1 VSSAAVKA
9 EDAKREGS
17 EMHFYS
23 CIFTVSRWCFCG
35 VARRVSRSRPSAPL
49 HLYCAL
55 SWTQGRQVQADDVA
69 LGSGPL
75 SELQFPHF
83 AHPQRRD
90 QRSVH
95 LQQCVI
101 RRFQPMVYKSQPL
114 HLLRCIHNF
123 LLACTLPTNTSATLT
138 STRKCLRGVPHSVV
152 KLPRMTH
159 GPCLQ
164 SPPYLLLT
172 VEAFGAIAV

>member
-69 LGSGPL
+69 LGSDPL

-101 RRFQPMVYKSQPL
+101 RRFQPMVYKSTPMHTQLSPCVHSSNQYKCNSYQHQEVSPGRAAQCSQTPQDDPWAMLAVPPL
-114 HLLRCIHNF
+114 
-123 LLACTLPTNTSATLT
+123 PP
-138 STRKCLRGVPHSVV
+138 PH
-152 KLPRMTH
+152 R
-159 GPCLQ
+159 
-164 SPPYLLLT
+164 
-172 VEAFGAIAV
+172 